1 MLAVVKKV
9 PDRKSPGR
17 LPILVRK
24 NVDRTM
30 AYNVG
35 RSIQRVEAFLPPE
48 PGLRAHLF
56 RVCTLSV
63 RAAELQG
70 RDDSQIDAI
79 AWSALLHHFATQ
91 LDSEGA
97 SRLAQDLGLP
107 PVPELDPAP
116 EAGNLEAANVDFLA
130 VIKALSKQDAALV
143 ESANLFDEQIEN
155 MPYEAG
161 STEDTLKDLF
171 ASGLI
176 SKSFASALESFQ
188 TVTRAELTEAIA
200 KLPVFP
206 KAAMEALRIARDPES
221 GIREMEQ
228 AVSRDPVLAGET
240 IQMANSGIF
249 GKAHAVGTL
258 SLALARV
265 GTIAASHLISA
276 AALQRCFAS
285 ASLNQLWKHSF
296 DTSANTVI
304 VASEAKAVDGSDA
317 FLAGLV
323 HDVGRLAYELTPA
336 GAAIRYWQDSGFPV
350 TYAGTDH
357 AEIGAETLA
366 HWRFPDRLIEAVR
379 FHHRP
384 EITKSALA
392 AAIYAAEDT
401 NESLPSLARDHAAVK
416 RLEIAAFP
424 RAQSAG

>member
-1 MLAVVKKV
+1 
-9 PDRKSPGR
+9 
-17 LPILVRK
+17 
-24 NVDRTM
+24 M

-336 GAAIRYWQDSGFPV
+336 GAAIPTGRTPASPSPMPNSWSPGQIMLKSGRKLWLTGVSPIASSKPCDFITVLKSPNRPLPPPFMRLK
-350 TYAGTDH
+350 TRMNLY
-357 AEIGAETLA
+357 LP
-366 HWRFPDRLIEAVR
+366 WRA
-379 FHHRP
+379 
-384 EITKSALA
+384 IT
-392 AAIYAAEDT
+392 
-401 NESLPSLARDHAAVK
+401 
-416 RLEIAAFP
+416 P
-424 RAQSAG
+424 R

>member
-1 MLAVVKKV
+1 
-9 PDRKSPGR
+9 
-17 LPILVRK
+17 
-24 NVDRTM
+24 M

-35 RSIQRVEAFLPPE
+35 RNIQRIEAFLPPE

-56 RVCTLSV
+56 RVSTLAV
-63 RAAELQG
+63 YTAEHRGLEEKHVE
-70 RDDSQIDAI
+70 AI
-79 AWSALLHHFATQ
+79 AWSALLHH
-91 LDSEGA
+91 LSSPLGVEGA
-97 SRLAQDLGLP
+97 SKLLRDLGLP
-107 PVPELDPAP
+107 EVPELEPLPDDVWNRVK
-116 EAGNLEAANVDFLA
+116 GLD
-130 VIKALSKQDAALV
+130 KQDAAMV

-155 MPYEAG
+155 MPYEPESVEESVQALL
-161 STEDTLKDLF
+161 T
-171 ASGLI
+171 SGLI
-176 SKSFASALESFQ
+176 SKLFVSALESLRV
-188 TVTRAELTEAIA
+188 VTRADLSNAVS

-240 IQMANSGIF
+240 IQMANSGAF
-249 GKAHAVGTL
+249 GQAHAVGTL

-276 AALQRCFAS
+276 AALKRCFAS

-296 DTSANTVI
+296 DTSANTMN
-304 VASEAKAVDGSDA
+304 VASEAKGVDASDA

-336 GAAIRYWQDSGFPV
+336 GAAIREWQEAGFPV
-350 TYAGTDH
+350 TYAELLVSGTDH
-357 AEIGAETLA
+357 SEIGAETLA
-366 HWRFPDRLIEAVR
+366 HWRFPERLIEAVR

-392 AAIYAAEDT
+392 AALYAAEDT
-401 NESLPSLARDHAAVK
+401 TESLPSIARDHAAVK
-416 RLEIAAFP
+416 RLELAAFP